1 MRAFDETYR
10 NELKLVA
17 SVQHVQN
24 FPYDF
29 YFGRKSD
36 REGKEQKRSDQMI
49 ERAVRAHQR
58 RAGQPEPASGR
69 RWLAAV
75 LTIDGAWWHR
85 TAILLAAFAFLSVLT
100 GTAVTSNPERPLYS
114 LGQSHIWLGAI
125 VGILTMAVGISIH
138 ATSEGRWLRVLS
150 AIAMAA
156 VVVQVL
162 LGLQT
167 FPQPPETRI
176 AHSFIGQLFFSMTAV
191 IAVCTSDR
199 WRRTPERVEA
209 SSMRVLVKIVP
220 VVVLAQ
226 VGLGALFRH
235 GAMDV
240 MPHLL
245 GAFITAFFILGLA
258 LPVIYRPEHSSL
270 RLAAQVFL
278 VIASVQVFLGLALF
292 SMQFMDT
299 DPTVIILLMTIHA
312 ATGALT
318 LAGTVVMA
326 VLIGRSVCA
335 PKRTK

>member
-1 MRAFDETYR
+1 
-10 NELKLVA
+10 
-17 SVQHVQN
+17 
-24 FPYDF
+24 
-29 YFGRKSD
+29 
-36 REGKEQKRSDQMI
+36 
-49 ERAVRAHQR
+49 
-58 RAGQPEPASGR
+58 
-69 RWLAAV
+69 
-75 LTIDGAWWHR
+75 
-85 TAILLAAFAFLSVLT
+85 
-100 GTAVTSNPERPLYS
+100 
-114 LGQSHIWLGAI
+114 
-125 VGILTMAVGISIH
+125 
-138 ATSEGRWLRVLS
+138 
-150 AIAMAA
+150 MAA

-167 FPQPPETRI
+167 LPQPPETRI
-176 AHSFIGQLFFSMTAV
+176 AHSFIGQLLFSMTAV

-199 WRRTPERVEA
+199 WRRAPERVEA

-226 VGLGALFRH
+226 IGLGALFRH

-335 PKRTK
+335 PKRTN